1 MGVIIIDRLLGRS
14 SKMDLLKLSNR
25 NTNRFL
31 IRKIISIIMIIAL
44 LSTFMPDVS
53 AANPPDGIYKVNLS
67 LMKKYDEEKSMGNG
81 AFVPTGFVTVKA
93 GKARL
98 KIKMIA
104 LSAFNFKGYLS
115 ELLVKDKP
123 VDVLSRYDE
132 YDVYNNP
139 TNGKDARFKGVKYPK
154 EMEFDVEWGEK
165 DLPVQVY
172 VPVMGELAS
181 GEQKARLR
189 VQWPS
194 NISSARVSSTNF
206 DPGSSVDTSS
216 SEDTSPNTDD
226 LVNKVY
232 QSKDTRDL
240 PPLEKGENISL
251 DPGIYRLTVSLH
263 HEREDRAS
271 MGNNALIHDGELI
284 SKDGKYTFLL
294 GSTKM
299 EVSNIIASLVSLQ
312 IRDDNAYYHFA
323 QPHAFDLS
331 IPGEQ
336 DKRPE
341 VFSFDLVRKDPMIYV
356 KVDPK
361 VKPMGEVPVGA
372 RLKFDWSSLKK
383 IDESQSVLYK
393 KMLNGTPRKKF
404 NPKESIH
411 KILPEGF
418 ELLAQAGAF
427 KENIVFKV
435 NPVTGGPSFQKVTQK
450 FGRSTVM
457 KIFEFKIE
465 NDYGV
470 PTKPSKDIKI
480 KARIPANL
488 IRPKVYRLSDMAEMK
503 SSISGDY
510 ISFTVDTYG
519 EYAFVSTGK
528 NSNGD
533 KKTSKNPQRS
543 GLATN
548 KSSGN
553 RKSTGIKPTNK
564 ASSSSNSS
572 PASITSLKNEATD
585 FSDGDKNVASQEN
598 ENKAESSVK
607 PIKSKENPKVIF
619 YCVLILGTL
628 IIGSIYTYFK
638 FCKRFL
644 YEMKYKDY
652 LKNKMYEYS
661 KSKDIL

>member
-1 MGVIIIDRLLGRS
+1 
-14 SKMDLLKLSNR
+14 MDLLKLSNR

-194 NISSARVSSTNF
+194 NISSVRVSSTNF

-216 SEDTSPNTDD
+216 SEDTSPNADD

-404 NPKESIH
+404 DPKESIH

-435 NPVTGGPSFQKVTQK
+435 NPVTGGSSFQKVTQK

-528 NSNGD
+528 NSNVD

-548 KSSGN
+548 KTSGN
-553 RKSTGIKPTNK
+553 RKSTSIKPTNK

-607 PIKSKENPKVIF
+607 PIKAKENPKVIF